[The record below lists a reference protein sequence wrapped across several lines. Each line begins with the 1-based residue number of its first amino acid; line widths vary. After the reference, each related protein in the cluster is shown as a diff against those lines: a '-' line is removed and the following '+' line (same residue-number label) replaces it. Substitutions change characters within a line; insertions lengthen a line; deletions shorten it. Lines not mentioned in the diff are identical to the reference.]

1 MHRGI
6 ISWRNG
12 FKKQGKIGEDGHPAS
27 WVSTSHPSLFAP
39 SVLNGNLALA
49 RLTAAA
55 VLMSGKARKKVLR

>member
-27 WVSTSHPSLFAP
+27 WVSISHPPLFAP
-39 SVLNGNLALA
+39 SVLNVNLALA

-55 VLMSGKARKKVLR
+55 VLRSGHSLKKVLR